1 MIGTKRSLAAVLAV
15 AAFAGAFGG
24 LATPAR
30 ADHDDWDREHGR
42 GEWRQ
47 REWREHDRREHE
59 WRDRRYGAQYYY
71 GDREYYSP
79 PVVYGPP
86 PPPPGLN
93 LLFNV
98 R

>member
-1 MIGTKRSLAAVLAV
+1 MISMKKTLAAGLAV
-15 AAFAGAFGG
+15 MVFAGAFGG
-24 LATPAR
+24 LATSAR
-30 ADHDDWDREHGR
+30 ADDWDHDHGR
-42 GEWRQ
+42 REWRE
-47 REWREHDRREHE
+47 REWREHDRRQHE
-59 WRDRRYGAQYYY
+59 WRDRRYGTQYYY
-71 GDREYYSP
+71 GNQGYYSP